1 MEWLLEAAT
10 RAAQTSWA
18 HKGYRRA
25 TEARALI
32 LQWYRRRMGR
42 HHWRHSQYVGLT
54 RVQLEHSSQATG
66 GSGAAEAGEGVGGA
80 PFGGGSEDG
89 AGALLP
95 VASGVVRETRGER
108 SVSIARRNLG

>member
-1 MEWLLEAAT
+1 MEWLLEEAAS

-18 HKGYRRA
+18 RMGYRRA

-32 LQWYRRRMGR
+32 LQWYRRRMGITVVRAMAR
-42 HHWRHSQYVGLT
+42 HRWLAPLAVRGAHASAVGAL
-54 RVQLEHSSQATG
+54 QAEG
-66 GSGAAEAGEGVGGA
+66 GSGAPEAGEGAGGA

-95 VASGVVRETRGER
+95 VASGVVRETG
-108 SVSIARRNLG
+108 